1 MCAPDSRWKL
11 PLTFIPVRSS
21 PEKSTASGVAMEW
34 VSIFQAMKFRN
45 FTHRLPMFRK
55 ANTP

>member
-21 PEKSTASGVAMEW
+21 LEKSTASGVAMEW
-34 VSIFQAMKFRN
+34 VSIFQAMKFQN
-45 FTHRLPMFRK
+45 FISRPPMSRK